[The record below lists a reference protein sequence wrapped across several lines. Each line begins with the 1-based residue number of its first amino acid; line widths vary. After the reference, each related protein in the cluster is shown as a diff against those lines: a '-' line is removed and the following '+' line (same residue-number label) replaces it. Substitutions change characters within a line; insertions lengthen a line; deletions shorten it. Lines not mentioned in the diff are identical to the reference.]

1 MQEYGVNHWV
11 LSQRE
16 YHEDVAWCGD
26 FDIIVDPFLRI
37 SHLHGLPCTITRAPC
52 DTLYLVSVIGAGN
65 IRFLARFTSSGAR
78 SPTRSPSTPGV
89 GDPAGSAFAFFG
101 SHSPLS
107 CAVLLTAFA
116 PHMST
121 HGGFFFLLLLFSF
134 SVHCFYTER
143 FRADATNFGAPLSGF
158 RPHRDRVLV
167 RRHRR
172 HFALLRLLRVHDL
185 VGSVFLTWA

>member
-89 GDPAGSAFAFFG
+89 GDPLARRSPFLALTLLCHALFCSLLLRRTCPHTGDFSFFFF
-101 SHSPLS
+101 SFLSP
-107 CAVLLTAFA
+107 CTAFT
-116 PHMST
+116 PRD
-121 HGGFFFLLLLFSF
+121 
-134 SVHCFYTER
+134 SVLTRRILALR
-143 FRADATNFGAPLSGF
+143 FRALGRTVIVYSYDGTDVTSHSFVSF
-158 RPHRDRVLV
+158 ESTIWS
-167 RRHRR
+167 
-172 HFALLRLLRVHDL
+172 DL
-185 VGSVFLTWA
+185 YS